1 MRIDFAM
8 EQHFLLNFTL
18 LLSTVLI
25 SLNKTILKLSHY
37 RYLKITLIFTCRL
50 YSVVIE
56 WKHFYKENN
65 WSVGFVFLRKERVC
79 ALNSKKLKVSV

>member
-1 MRIDFAM
+1 M

-25 SLNKTILKLSHY
+25 SLNKTPLKLCHY
-37 RYLKITLIFTCRL
+37 RYLKIALIFACYL

-56 WKHFYKENN
+56 
-65 WSVGFVFLRKERVC
+65 
-79 ALNSKKLKVSV
+79 